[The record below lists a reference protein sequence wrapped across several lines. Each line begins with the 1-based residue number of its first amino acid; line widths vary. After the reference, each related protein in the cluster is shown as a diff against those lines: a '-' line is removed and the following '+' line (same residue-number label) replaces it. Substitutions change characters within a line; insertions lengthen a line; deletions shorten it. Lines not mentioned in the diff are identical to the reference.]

1 MSVKPR
7 KSKSHAPAKLELRP
21 LTHPEIRAIVLG
33 IMLAM
38 FLGALDQTIVAT
50 ALPTIGR
57 HFANLGDLA
66 WVVTAYLLTATAVTP
81 LYGKLSDIHG
91 RRVMMLIAIVVFV
104 AGSLICAMAPS
115 MTALVL
121 GRAVQGAGGGGLMA
135 LAQTIIADIVSPRE
149 RGRYQ
154 GYIGAVFATSS
165 IGGPVLGGF
174 LTEHLDWSLI
184 FWINLPLGLAALGMT
199 SNVLKRVPYHPR
211 RHRLDVIGALL
222 MTAAA
227 VALLLALSWGG
238 RWFDWVSPQFG
249 ALLLASAI
257 LWGLFAWRLVAT
269 VEPFLPLAV
278 LGNPVV
284 RCAALAGACAMAT
297 LVGMTIFVPLYFE
310 VVLHLSA
317 SQSGMALIPL
327 MGATVALSTV
337 TGRLLM
343 HMTHYK
349 RLALAGLM
357 LAILALAALAI
368 WPASMPTALVLALLT
383 LIGSGLGTLFPI
395 STVCMQNA
403 VTQHQMG
410 VATGAANFFRSLFSA
425 LVVAVLGAIVLGG
438 LGGVT
443 GMSIEML
450 ARAASANELSF
461 AFRFVYMACALV
473 LAFGMAFLI
482 SMEERVLKGPS
493 TQAAVAPTAPATPI
507 PAE

>member
-1 MSVKPR
+1 MVAKPKKSKPR
-7 KSKSHAPAKLELRP
+7 APAQPRP
-21 LTHPEIRAIVLG
+21 LTHPEVRAIVLG

-57 HFANLGDLA
+57 HFSNLGDLA

-91 RRVMMLIAIVVFV
+91 RRAMMLIAIVIFV
-104 AGSLICAMAPS
+104 AGSLVCALAPS
-115 MTALVL
+115 MIALVL
-121 GRAVQGAGGGGLMA
+121 GRALKGAGGGGLMV

-174 LTEHLDWSLI
+174 LTRHLDWSLI

-199 SNVLKRVPYHPR
+199 SNVLKRVPFHPR
-211 RHRLDVIGALL
+211 KHRLDVSGARGR
-222 MTAAA
+222 TTAA

-238 RWFDWVSPQFG
+238 RWFDWISAPFG

-257 LWGLFAWRLVAT
+257 LWGLFAWRLLAT

-297 LVGMTIFVPLYFE
+297 LVGVTIFVPRYFE

-349 RLALAGLM
+349 RLALAGLVM
-357 LAILALAALAI
+357 SILSLAVLAI
-368 WPASMPTALVLALLT
+368 WPASLPTVLVLALLT

-403 VTQHQMG
+403 VRERQMG
-410 VATGAANFFRSLFSA
+410 LATATVNFFLSVICSLA
-425 LVVAVLGAIVLGG
+425 
-438 LGGVT
+438 
-443 GMSIEML
+443 
-450 ARAASANELSF
+450 
-461 AFRFVYMACALV
+461 
-473 LAFGMAFLI
+473 
-482 SMEERVLKGPS
+482 
-493 TQAAVAPTAPATPI
+493 ATPI
-507 PAE
+507 WCCVTAVCMQTVEIGNSVPRPE